1 MKWIKIF
8 LILQIV
14 FITFSCNRSSR
25 KIIHLENNYT
35 GKNIVTK
42 KGECFVEFDDFDKL
56 TGERITEIKP
66 ERIFVFTHEKLREY
80 FTDRPVI
87 DCKGSLFRSE
97 DKYFLNLMFV
107 IDTKFAKIGYNGLAK
122 NGLLKIAL
130 LNGENIYLKNIIS
143 DQGKRNN
150 VKKNITYRGIFPISK
165 SYVKLIGK
173 HEISKL
179 GVEWNGGVEEYEVF
193 NIDFAIRQKSCLDEI
208 D

>member
-8 LILQIV
+8 IALQIV
-14 FITFSCNRSSR
+14 FLFFSCNGSR
-25 KIIHLENNYT
+25 KIIHLKNNYT

-42 KGECFVEFDDFDKL
+42 KGECFVEYDDFDKL

-66 ERIFVFTHEKLREY
+66 ERIFVFTHEELKEY
-80 FTDRPVI
+80 FGDRPFI
-87 DCKGSLFRSE
+87 DCMGSLSRSE
-97 DKYFLNLMFV
+97 NKYFLNLTFV
-107 IDTKFAKIGYNGLAK
+107 IDVKFVKTGYNGLAQ

-143 DQGKRNN
+143 DSGKRNN
-150 VKKNITYRGIFPISK
+150 LKKNITYRGIFPVSK
-165 SYVKLIGK
+165 SYVKLIEK
-173 HEISKL
+173 YEISKL